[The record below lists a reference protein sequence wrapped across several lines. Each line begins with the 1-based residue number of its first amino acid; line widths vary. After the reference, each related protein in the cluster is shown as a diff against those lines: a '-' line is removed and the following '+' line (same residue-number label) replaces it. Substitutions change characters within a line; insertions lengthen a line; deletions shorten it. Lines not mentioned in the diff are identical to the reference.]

1 MRVAEEQMPCEKKK
15 KSSRE
20 SERDRLAVNRKTRG
34 WGRGLLVST
43 FKFLVNQCV
52 LGFRNRDHS

>member
-1 MRVAEEQMPCEKKK
+1 MRVAEEQMPYEKKK

-34 WGRGLLVST
+34 WGRGQLVST
-43 FKFLVNQCV
+43 SKFLVNQCV

>member
-1 MRVAEEQMPCEKKK
+1 MRVAEEQTPYEKKK

-34 WGRGLLVST
+34 WGRGQLVST